1 MPATKVEKSK
11 WLKLGIKKFSTRGV
25 QGVNVEQMS
34 KKLNCNKSSF
44 YWHFKSKEKFLNE
57 MILYWFENSTKPVKK
72 VVIQESNPKERFK
85 KFLIQSFKDT
95 SRKDL
100 MYHLRI
106 LSKTDSKV
114 KELLSLLNS
123 KRLTYISSLIQDL
136 DYSKKE
142 AELKAEILLNFYIGW
157 YETNKNETYNSEK
170 KIEHAIGLI
179 KNFINF

>member
-11 WLKLGIKKFSTRGV
+11 WLKLGIKEFSIKGV

-57 MILYWFENSTKPVKK
+57 MIEYWFENSIKPITEIVDK
-72 VVIQESNPKERFK
+72 ESNPKERFE
-85 KFLIQSFKDT
+85 KFIKQSFKDK

-106 LSKTDSKV
+106 LSKTNRKV
-114 KELLSLLNS
+114 EELLNYLTT
-123 KRLTYISSLIQDL
+123 KRLIYTSSLIQEL
-136 DYSKKE
+136 GYSHND
-142 AELKAEILLNFYIGW
+142 AEIKSEILLNFYIGW
-157 YETNKNETYNSEK
+157 YENNKHK
-170 KIEHAIGLI
+170 KPNCDKEIEYAISLI
-179 KNFINF
+179 KDFIKF